1 MVIEMELQQM
11 SLSLRVR
18 TASLVLALV
27 GTMVFSAISPPALA
41 QIDPDSVRSKI
52 TAVEA
57 LRKELLDRRAKVEAD
72 TTPAGRRELESIDA
86 QLQEYDRQLAEMNAM
101 LTGAPV
107 VTADGRPV
115 SPTIPANCPL
125 SFNATSYDWGR
136 ISDTRTV
143 EFTFKITNTSQRLV
157 NILNVQTT
165 CGCTAPD
172 PSQTRQSLMPG
183 QTGDIRITFDPKGR
197 VGLQQKQVTITTD
210 APECPSILLNLQS
223 TVAPAVILEPQNV
236 FFGEIPVGTKPG
248 PQTFTVTGRSEGFEV
263 TGISTT
269 NNLFKVDLV
278 GRDVVELD
286 GRPANRFRYS
296 ITVSEDLRMGFHMGF
311 LTLNT
316 NDSERPR
323 IENVQL
329 TATVVGPVNVLPSA
343 IAMPYAGPGQ
353 PFRQTVTL
361 QQRRNQPMRVLSV
374 DLEGVPTS
382 MRPVLDLV
390 ARPTAAGQAPNGSLY
405 SITVAGVFPP
415 SIEQVSGFV
424 VVRTDQS
431 PMEEIRIPLSAYRMA
446 GPVPP
451 PSPSAVPPNVAA
463 PSPAPQNASR

>member
-1 MVIEMELQQM
+1 MIK
-11 SLSLRVR
+11 SLSLNLNLSHRLR
-18 TASLVLALV
+18 AAALVLVMV
-27 GTMVFSAISPPALA
+27 GAMAFGSSAQA
-41 QIDPDSVRSKI
+41 QVDPESVRSKI
-52 TAVEA
+52 KAVEA
-57 LRKELLDRRAKVEAD
+57 YRKDLLDRRTKVEAE
-72 TTPAGRRELESIDA
+72 TSPEGRRELESIDA
-86 QLQEYDRQLAEMNAM
+86 QLQDFDRQLAELNA
-101 LTGAPV
+101 LLSGAPTM
-107 VTADGRPV
+107 TADGRPV
-115 SPTIPANCPL
+115 PPTIPADCPL

-136 ISDTRTV
+136 ISDMRTV
-143 EFTFKITNTSQRLV
+143 EFTFKVTNTSQRLV

-172 PSQTRQSLMPG
+172 PSQTRQALMPG

-210 APECPSILLNLQS
+210 APDCPSIMLNLQS

-248 PQTFTVTGRSEGFEV
+248 PQSFTVTGRSEGFDV

-269 NNLFKVDLV
+269 NSLFKIDLV
-278 GRDVVELD
+278 GRDVVDLD

-296 ITVSEDLRMGFHMGF
+296 ISVADDLRMGFQMGF

-343 IAMPYAGPGQ
+343 IAMPYSGPGQ

-361 QQRRNQPMRVLSV
+361 QQRRNQPMRVQSV

-382 MRPVLDLV
+382 MRPVIDII
-390 ARPTAAGQAPNGSLY
+390 ARPSAAGQAPNGSLY

-431 PMEEIRIPLSAYRMA
+431 PMEEIRIPLSAYRVA

-451 PSPSAVPPNVAA
+451 PSPPAAPPNAAAPVPAA
-463 PSPAPQNASR
+463 PSASR